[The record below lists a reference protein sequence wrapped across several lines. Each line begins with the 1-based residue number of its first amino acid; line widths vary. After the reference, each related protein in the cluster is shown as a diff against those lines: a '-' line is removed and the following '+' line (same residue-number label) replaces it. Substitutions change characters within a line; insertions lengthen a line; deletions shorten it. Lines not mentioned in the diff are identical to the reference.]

1 MLAIIA
7 AVLAAVGYILAGS
20 GSHVNPWFS
29 PLALG
34 LAALALL
41 ALHLSGVTWSRKP

>member
-7 AVLAAVGYILAGS
+7 AVLAAVGYILNGAGGNTS
-20 GSHVNPWFS
+20 PWLS
-29 PLALG
+29 PLGLG

-41 ALHLSGVTWSRKP
+41 ALHLSGVSWTRRP